1 MNAKTATE
9 IDADDDATIAFI
21 EIKRGI
27 FEKSLNR
34 IIEVVTNFYGF
45 SDNIE
50 VRFATPSLINQDKLI
65 ERAIR
70 LLESG
75 LADEE
80 EAIKMIYPDDD
91 EKLIQERVEKLKA
104 KKAELEQQRMMNP
117 YGIG

>member
-1 MNAKTATE
+1 
-9 IDADDDATIAFI
+9 
-21 EIKRGI
+21 
-27 FEKSLNR
+27 
-34 IIEVVTNFYGF
+34 
-45 SDNIE
+45 
-50 VRFATPSLINQDKLI
+50 
-65 ERAIR
+65 